1 MREEPPSQPHYTG
14 PSYGPSHAGPVPKL
28 QAVTAACLLVTVF
41 LPWLRSG
48 FGGSGY
54 GASFSV
60 SISLWDVVSR
70 TSEIGLGWM
79 FLFAVGIA
87 LALFGSFCEA
97 RWRPVGMIARWIAF
111 SGFVTS
117 LGGAVVGLVTG
128 GDNVGAGSS
137 SLGIGL
143 TSSLGFGFWLG
154 LGIASI
160 GALISLIQL
169 TAPPNPARVR
179 APFAA
184 SPWGAPPDTFPAA
197 YYPAPG
203 RAALGYGG
211 PAHPEPGHEVPGY
224 LPPAYG
230 PAIYPMP
237 GHMTSAYPTPG
248 HPWAPDW
255 APDWETPPPVP
266 PVDPA
271 SAAGGEAAGGE
282 AAAAGTPTPGHLV
295 VLEAGR
301 STALTVAPGQ
311 RLLVG
316 RDPDAQI
323 RVSDPQVSARH
334 ATIERRGDGWAVQD
348 VDATN
353 PTRLI
358 DEWGMSRTVRG
369 ETAVSS
375 GQIGVG
381 DVLVTLYP
389 NQV

>member
-1 MREEPPSQPHYTG
+1 MREEPPAQPHYTG
-14 PSYGPSHAGPVPKL
+14 PSYGGSPTGPAPKL

-41 LPWLRSG
+41 LPWIRSG
-48 FGGSGY
+48 FGI
-54 GASFSV
+54 
-60 SISLWDVVSR
+60 SISLWDVVCH
-70 TSEIGLGWM
+70 TSEMGTGWM
-79 FLFAVGIA
+79 LLFAVGVA
-87 LALFGSFCEA
+87 FALFGSFYEA
-97 RWRPVGMIARWIAF
+97 RWRPAGMIARWIA
-111 SGFVTS
+111 
-117 LGGAVVGLVTG
+117 LGGFATSVGGALVGLVTG
-128 GDNVGAGSS
+128 EGNPGFDSS

-154 LGIASI
+154 LGIASV
-160 GALISLIQL
+160 GALISLMQL
-169 TAPPNPARVR
+169 TAPPNPARIR

-203 RAALGYGG
+203 HAALGYGG

-230 PAIYPMP
+230 PAVYPMP
-237 GHMTSAYPTPG
+237 GHMTPAYPMPG
-248 HPWAPDW
+248 HSWAPDW
-255 APDWETPPPVP
+255 ATPPPP
-266 PVDPA
+266 PADPA

-282 AAAAGTPTPGHLV
+282 AAPTGTPTPGHLV
-295 VLEAGR
+295 VMEAGR
-301 STALTVAPGQ
+301 STTLTVAPGQ

-334 ATIERRGDGWAVQD
+334 ATIERRGDRWAVQD

-358 DEWGMSRTVRG
+358 DAWGMSQTVRG
-369 ETAVSS
+369 ETTISS